1 MSAKTTS
8 SATAVI
14 LIAAVLIVAGA
25 LTIPRLS
32 NYRNDDDD
40 QAFVD
45 LEADW
50 SADHAVTVTW
60 SVGSR
65 VESKTIDASAPPR
78 FGVRTVA
85 QRGDIVGIVVSP
97 IGDGRITC
105 VIYINEQVAVETVAH
120 DSEECVAET
129 VVP

>member
-8 SATAVI
+8 SAPAVI

-32 NYRNDDDD
+32 NYRNDDD